1 MTPLPISL
9 TQINPDE
16 VLRYMGTPPDQA
28 GADLRALAETCA
40 REVLSAARPRW
51 AWRAL
56 GLTFEGDGVRLEGG
70 LLLPGNDLREHLAG
84 CDRAAVFCATL
95 GAEVDG
101 LVRRWERLDMGRALA
116 LDCCASAGVEELCD
130 QIADRSTASRGDVQV
145 VVDGLLYILKQR
157 LQKGET
163 VQLGDLGH
171 FQAVIGSKGT
181 KLEADFNASLIKRPR
196 IVFRPSVTLK
206 SVTGLAKFEKIVP
219 DAPAPGGGDSESPD
233 EI

>member
-1 MTPLPISL
+1 MPIKYRL
-9 TQINPDE
+9 
-16 VLRYMGTPPDQA
+16 VLRKDMTKGAAAGSKLYYAVNKSTGT
-28 GADLRALAETCA
+28 
-40 REVLSAARPRW
+40 
-51 AWRAL
+51 
-56 GLTFEGDGVRLEGG
+56 
-70 LLLPGNDLREHLAG
+70 
-84 CDRAAVFCATL
+84 CDF
-95 GAEVDG
+95 
-101 LVRRWERLDMGRALA
+101 
-116 LDCCASAGVEELCD
+116 EELCD

-163 VQLGDLGH
+163 VQLGDLV
-171 FQAVIGSKGT
+171 QAVIGSKGT
-181 KLEADFNASLIKRPR
+181 KLESDFNASLIKRPR

>member
-1 MTPLPISL
+1 MPIKYRL
-9 TQINPDE
+9 
-16 VLRYMGTPPDQA
+16 VLRKDMTKGAAAGSKLYYAVNKSTGT
-28 GADLRALAETCA
+28 
-40 REVLSAARPRW
+40 
-51 AWRAL
+51 
-56 GLTFEGDGVRLEGG
+56 
-70 LLLPGNDLREHLAG
+70 
-84 CDRAAVFCATL
+84 CDF
-95 GAEVDG
+95 
-101 LVRRWERLDMGRALA
+101 
-116 LDCCASAGVEELCD
+116 EELCD
-130 QIADRSTASRGDVQV
+130 QIADRSTASRGDV
-145 VVDGLLYILKQR
+145 QR

-181 KLEADFNASLIKRPR
+181 KLESDFNASLIKRPR

>member
-1 MTPLPISL
+1 MPIKYRL
-9 TQINPDE
+9 
-16 VLRYMGTPPDQA
+16 VLRKDMTKGAAAGSKLYYAVNKSTGT
-28 GADLRALAETCA
+28 
-40 REVLSAARPRW
+40 
-51 AWRAL
+51 
-56 GLTFEGDGVRLEGG
+56 
-70 LLLPGNDLREHLAG
+70 
-84 CDRAAVFCATL
+84 CDF
-95 GAEVDG
+95 
-101 LVRRWERLDMGRALA
+101 
-116 LDCCASAGVEELCD
+116 EELCD
-130 QIADRSTASRGDVQV
+130 QSTASRGDVQV

-181 KLEADFNASLIKRPR
+181 KLESDFNASLIKRPR

-206 SVTGLAKFEKIVP
+206 SVTSLVKFEKIVP

>member
-1 MTPLPISL
+1 MTNKHYPPEIQLFTPIHPTSPPFVPVNR
-9 TQINPDE
+9 NPTGGMAYLYNVIKKTPDIMPIKYRL
-16 VLRYMGTPPDQA
+16 VLRKDMTKGAAAGSKLYYAVNKSTGT
-28 GADLRALAETCA
+28 
-40 REVLSAARPRW
+40 
-51 AWRAL
+51 
-56 GLTFEGDGVRLEGG
+56 
-70 LLLPGNDLREHLAG
+70 
-84 CDRAAVFCATL
+84 CDF
-95 GAEVDG
+95 
-101 LVRRWERLDMGRALA
+101 
-116 LDCCASAGVEELCD
+116 EELCD

-181 KLEADFNASLIKRPR
+181 KLESDFNASLIKRPR

>member
-1 MTPLPISL
+1 MPIKYRL
-9 TQINPDE
+9 
-16 VLRYMGTPPDQA
+16 VLRKDMTKGAAAGSKLYYAVNKSTGT
-28 GADLRALAETCA
+28 
-40 REVLSAARPRW
+40 
-51 AWRAL
+51 
-56 GLTFEGDGVRLEGG
+56 
-70 LLLPGNDLREHLAG
+70 
-84 CDRAAVFCATL
+84 CDF
-95 GAEVDG
+95 
-101 LVRRWERLDMGRALA
+101 
-116 LDCCASAGVEELCD
+116 EELCD

-181 KLEADFNASLIKRPR
+181 KLESDFNASLIKRPR

-219 DAPAPGGGDSESPD
+219 DATTTDTNTYARPGRRRQRIPRRNLTQGSPR
-233 EI
+233 

>member
-1 MTPLPISL
+1 MP
-9 TQINPDE
+9 
-16 VLRYMGTPPDQA
+16 VLKRCDKLWVVTEHAPQHGHHA
-28 GADLRALAETCA
+28 
-40 REVLSAARPRW
+40 V
-51 AWRAL
+51 
-56 GLTFEGDGVRLEGG
+56 G
-70 LLLPGNDLREHLAG
+70 LLHKARRLREYHDIAVIPLRKQPCAG
-84 CDRAAVFCATL
+84 NRISHATIQIL
-95 GAEVDG
+95 MPVNSNGTRCHGNRRRRPDPLDIP
-101 LVRRWERLDMGRALA
+101 LVAIG
-116 LDCCASAGVEELCD
+116 
-130 QIADRSTASRGDVQV
+130 QV

-181 KLEADFNASLIKRPR
+181 KLESDFNASLIKRPR